1 MGDFGSLFCPDA
13 QDYAR
18 KCLALWIATTACA
31 VGYAADP
38 RAKTALPETPLT
50 VCLSE
55 PESVTGGDDIARLKH
70 LASGVG
76 WEFSPTAA
84 TTAGLK
90 RIGIKTIR
98 CINVDLPGRFAKDG
112 QYVIKEPNYLLANLA
127 TCREVGAR
135 PHVVAAAGV
144 PDELRLAERDLP
156 PGERGLMGSQLRKA
170 AFGPTDWLRF
180 RNYCKAFFRYVL
192 MTKGFADAE
201 FEVGNEP
208 DIGGAVVP
216 RPPKP
221 ANGSA
226 ALYRAY
232 FEWYC
237 NVARA
242 AVEFEREHPPQK
254 VRLGG
259 PALAW
264 AFTFHF
270 GDFNWA
276 SRFLRDCGQQKI
288 KLDFIGVH
296 YYGNISSID
305 GEYPAIY
312 PSFIGML
319 ADTQHACDKYCPGT
333 PICLTEWGPS
343 YHTDNSPT
351 ARVNANHV
359 GAAWSAA
366 FLNAML
372 VHGVDS
378 ALYLVTTDL
387 AQPNRTGKLE
397 NVWGWPALFVNHQVF
412 GEGYPKAV
420 YHLFDMVHQLAGQ
433 RVAVKG
439 GRRAVGAIAAA
450 DGPHHVL
457 RLLVWN
463 FAARLPESR
472 PAEDSSTEAPL
483 NIRVAGAPQFF
494 GATSVA
500 EWAWLIGPGAGDAVG
515 AFDRGQPLTAANTA
529 VKPIECFAA
538 TAEPQGLLV
547 RYTLPR
553 SSVCL
558 IQLGQPNDRH
568 PRPARP

>member
-1 MGDFGSLFCPDA
+1 MK
-13 QDYAR
+13 Y
-18 KCLALWIATTACA
+18 LALWIVLTTCA
-31 VGYAADP
+31 LGYAADP
-38 RAKTALPETPLT
+38 QPKTASPEVPLT
-50 VCLSE
+50 VRLSE
-55 PESVTGGDDIARLKH
+55 PFSVTGGDDIAKLKH

-76 WEFSPTAA
+76 WEFAATAA
-84 TTAGLK
+84 ATEGLK

-98 CINVDLPGRFAKDG
+98 CINVDLPGHFAKDG
-112 QYVIKEPNYLLANLA
+112 QYIIAEPNYLMGHLA
-127 TCREVGAR
+127 TCREVKAR
-135 PHVVAAAGV
+135 PHVIIGQTVPAALQLS
-144 PDELRLAERDLP
+144 EQDLSP
-156 PGERGLMGSQLRKA
+156 NERGLMGNQASKA
-170 AFGPTDWLRF
+170 VFGPTDWGRF
-180 RNYCKAFFRYVL
+180 RGYCKAYFQYVL

-208 DIGGAVVP
+208 DIGGTVTR

-226 ALYRAY
+226 ALYQAY
-232 FEWYC
+232 FEWYR
-237 NVARA
+237 NVAQA
-242 AVEFEREHPPQK
+242 AVEFEREHPPHK

-264 AFTFHF
+264 AFTFRY

-276 SRFLRDCGQQKI
+276 TRFLRDCGQQKI
-288 KLDFIGVH
+288 KLDFIGLH

-305 GEYPAIY
+305 GQYPANF
-312 PSFIGML
+312 PSFIAML
-319 ADTQHACDKYCPGT
+319 TDTQRARDHYCPGT
-333 PICLTEWGPS
+333 PLCMTEWGPS

-372 VHGVDS
+372 AHGVDS

-387 AQPNRTGKLE
+387 AQLNRAGKLE
-397 NVWGWPALFVNHQVF
+397 DLWGWPALFVNHGVF
-412 GEGYPKAV
+412 GAAYPKAT

-439 GRRAVGAIAAA
+439 ARGPIGAIAAA
-450 DGPHHVL
+450 DTRRHVF

-463 FAARLPESR
+463 FAARLPESK
-472 PAEDSSTEAPL
+472 PAKDLGTETPL
-483 NIRVAGAPQFF
+483 SIHVAGTQPFF
-494 GATSVA
+494 GASSVA
-500 EWAWLIGPGAGDAVG
+500 VRAWLVGPGAGDAVG
-515 AFDRGQPLTAANTA
+515 VFDRGEALTAINTA
-529 VKPIECFAA
+529 MKPIEPITA

-558 IQLGQPNDRH
+558 VQLGGANDH
-568 PRPARP
+568 

>member
-1 MGDFGSLFCPDA
+1 
-13 QDYAR
+13 
-18 KCLALWIATTACA
+18 
-31 VGYAADP
+31 
-38 RAKTALPETPLT
+38 
-50 VCLSE
+50 
-55 PESVTGGDDIARLKH
+55 
-70 LASGVG
+70 VG

-127 TCREVGAR
+127 TCREVVAR
-135 PHVVAAAGV
+135 PHVVVAAGV

-319 ADTQHACDKYCPGT
+319 P
-333 PICLTEWGPS
+333 
-343 YHTDNSPT
+343 
-351 ARVNANHV
+351 
-359 GAAWSAA
+359 
-366 FLNAML
+366 
-372 VHGVDS
+372 
-378 ALYLVTTDL
+378 
-387 AQPNRTGKLE
+387 
-397 NVWGWPALFVNHQVF
+397 WP
-412 GEGYPKAV
+412 
-420 YHLFDMVHQLAGQ
+420 
-433 RVAVKG
+433 
-439 GRRAVGAIAAA
+439 
-450 DGPHHVL
+450 
-457 RLLVWN
+457 
-463 FAARLPESR
+463 
-472 PAEDSSTEAPL
+472 
-483 NIRVAGAPQFF
+483 
-494 GATSVA
+494 
-500 EWAWLIGPGAGDAVG
+500 
-515 AFDRGQPLTAANTA
+515 
-529 VKPIECFAA
+529 
-538 TAEPQGLLV
+538 
-547 RYTLPR
+547 
-553 SSVCL
+553 
-558 IQLGQPNDRH
+558 
-568 PRPARP
+568 